1 MRLAQFLGTNS
12 LTLWSGSWR
21 DMSKIEGHWGCA
33 LSVNQQTVKTANEAA
48 RLWSQANMASEMQ
61 RRDILNISEYYLD
74 GGPVVKNKD
83 IHLQLSLR
91 VPDRKPPFRKS
102 YLFLQA

>member
-33 LSVNQQTVKTANEAA
+33 LSVTQQTVKTANEAA

-61 RRDILNISEYYLD
+61 RRDILNISEY
-74 GGPVVKNKD
+74 
-83 IHLQLSLR
+83 
-91 VPDRKPPFRKS
+91 
-102 YLFLQA
+102 